1 MSEEWIVREFVRTRY
16 TSGPGEEEMFRNQKK
31 VFGPSVVLGRGC
43 KNLCRDSQRR
53 ERRKRKKIKNKNK
66 NKHKKKNKK
75 KKKILKKEKVHIL
88 FKRRKLCNDP
98 LRTNQQD
105 TTS

>member
-1 MSEEWIVREFVRTRY
+1 ML
-16 TSGPGEEEMFRNQKK
+16 GDQKK

-43 KNLCRDSQRR
+43 KNLCLDSQRR

-66 NKHKKKNKK
+66 NKHKKK
-75 KKKILKKEKVHIL
+75 KKILKKEKVLTL